1 MNKYARRKIL
11 YVYSICAL
19 LFLSGCSSFSETT
32 KDISNAVN
40 SIQNDVTE
48 NTSSDP
54 FKFFERA
61 YKEGES
67 YINSADDIEL
77 KCTDGKSKNYSF
89 TYNGEK
95 YTAVYIKDNWHINN
109 SYKIRNKKDITYICE
124 ALIAVHPIH
133 GADMKSYR
141 SAEDMMDE
149 WVKHNVVYDYLPEG
163 SSWKN
168 QAKDVDLNPADQ
180 GKSIK
185 EMYESR
191 VNEL

>member
-1 MNKYARRKIL
+1 
-11 YVYSICAL
+11 
-19 LFLSGCSSFSETT
+19 
-32 KDISNAVN
+32 
-40 SIQNDVTE
+40 
-48 NTSSDP
+48 
-54 FKFFERA
+54 
-61 YKEGES
+61 
-67 YINSADDIEL
+67 
-77 KCTDGKSKNYSF
+77 
-89 TYNGEK
+89 
-95 YTAVYIKDNWHINN
+95 
-109 SYKIRNKKDITYICE
+109 
-124 ALIAVHPIH
+124 
-133 GADMKSYR
+133 MKSYR